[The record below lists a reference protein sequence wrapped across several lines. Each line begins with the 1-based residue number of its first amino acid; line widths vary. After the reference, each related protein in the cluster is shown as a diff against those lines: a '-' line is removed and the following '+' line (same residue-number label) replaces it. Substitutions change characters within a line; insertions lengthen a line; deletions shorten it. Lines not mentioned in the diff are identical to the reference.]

1 MDVTTVLV
9 SALSSGAAA
18 TVGSYIVQRG
28 IGHAFDLHIEDK
40 RAGFARD
47 LESQRQAAQLAL
59 EGFKSQLTLE
69 AEVRR
74 QAAGKKVEAL
84 LTIAAIVDG
93 TPSLIQRTLGVDGE
107 SGGIAAVDEYLGAVR
122 KAEAFLDLNE
132 LREMYA
138 FGAMLQGSWPRVMN
152 SLKGIERVDV
162 MAVSQK
168 AEESRRSV
176 MARIRQEL
184 QLELAPGKLEGKA

>member
-122 KAEAFLDLNE
+122 KAEAF
-132 LREMYA
+132 
-138 FGAMLQGSWPRVMN
+138 
-152 SLKGIERVDV
+152 
-162 MAVSQK
+162 
-168 AEESRRSV
+168 
-176 MARIRQEL
+176 
-184 QLELAPGKLEGKA
+184 